1 MEIMTQRV
9 ELLSVAPGESQSGEP
24 TVILTIRPEP
34 SKNFRPHNIALSRS
48 QAIRL
53 LKSLRTV
60 LRQSASVVLFGLAL
74 GSLAGC
80 SAKVQVVT
88 EKTTP
93 RADAETAPPTT
104 EERMKTDVAVHLLD
118 QRKPS
123 PVEEPS
129 PAKPAAAAPRPDPKQ
144 GVEIVGDGNAVLV
157 VEGDLQVHEH
167 RHIHI
172 DESPRSKHVEI
183 EIRRYNLERDERC
196 ERLRREYE
204 ANVRQL
210 RRMFYKR

>member
-9 ELLSVAPGESQSGEP
+9 EFLAAAPGEPPSGEK
-24 TVILTIRPEP
+24 TVILTIRPDQN
-34 SKNFRPHNIALSRS
+34 SFRPHNIALSRP

-53 LKSLRTV
+53 LRSLRTV
-60 LRQSASVVLFGLAL
+60 LRQSASVLLLGL
-74 GSLAGC
+74 SLSSVAGC
-80 SAKVQVVT
+80 SAEVRVAT
-88 EKTTP
+88 EKTVP
-93 RADAETAPPTT
+93 RADAETAPPAT

-157 VEGDLQVHEH
+157 VEGDQHVHEH

-172 DESPRSKHVEI
+172 DESPRSEHVEI

-204 ANVRQL
+204 AKVRQL
-210 RRMFYKR
+210 QRLFYER